1 MSFKVRPESAAIL
14 TAEDHSVLHAIY
26 QHRCLNEE
34 QLSRFFIQDWM
45 MGKMGIRWIG

>member
-34 QLSRFFIQDWM
+34 QLSRFFYSGLDD
-45 MGKMGIRWIG
+45 GKMGIRWIG